1 MVLIITHF
9 FKHFFNPFCM
19 WERNGHIPSWSLTDC
34 AGVRRLPA
42 VPPGD
47 WDRRQLQEEER
58 HRAPP
63 GPCCAPVCPPVH
75 CEYTTYLQSSANDLH
90 PQDCVQVA
98 SCELARASE
107 FPTLGAIVRP
117 LVSHQL
123 YERWGV
129 RSLSLVRGQ
138 VTLLS
143 EGSGHSP

>member
-9 FKHFFNPFCM
+9 FKHFFNPSLC
-19 WERNGHIPSWSLTDC
+19 EREMVTSLTDHWLTVQVS
-34 AGVRRLPA
+34 AAFLLFPQEIEIDVNSRRRRDTEPLLAPA
-42 VPPGD
+42 V
-47 WDRRQLQEEER
+47 LQSVLR
-58 HRAPP
+58 SI
-63 GPCCAPVCPPVH
+63 VS
-75 CEYTTYLQSSANDLH
+75 TTYLQSSANDLH

-143 EGSGHSP
+143 KGSGHSP